1 MSRRAGLR
9 SRSASRRCPVSFGCR
24 RWAASATASIA
35 NAIYVP
41 TSLAFWRRR
50 SSSSA
55 SISPRRA
62 STRSTTAISR
72 RPALP
77 LSRSATGSRRGSPWT
92 GVGTVVAKE
101 TADHLSGV
109 RMVVI
114 EALVFLVA
122 LVLAW
127 FSTTTI
133 RETIGQSPFL
143 FLRLLTITPD
153 PIPFSFISMVGL
165 VTPIIAIALGF
176 DAINAEFNQ
185 RTLSRIL
192 AQPIYRDALLFG
204 KFLARLL
211 SLSIALVSLWL
222 LVLGLGFLR
231 LGLPPSGEELIRMLG
246 FLVATIAFG
255 GVWLALAMLF
265 SVLFR
270 APATAA
276 LAALGLWLLFALFWT
291 VMVTPLLATL
301 IAGPAEGI
309 FGPNVAYITTEQ
321 TLQRLSPNTLYSD
334 TAVALLNPTTRALGP
349 VFVSL
354 RELSTM
360 VNAPLPVSQSFI
372 LIWPQ
377 LTGLIAATIV
387 IFVIAYVVFQRQ
399 EIRA

>member
-1 MSRRAGLR
+1 MPL
-9 SRSASRRCPVSFGCR
+9 
-24 RWAASATASIA
+24 
-35 NAIYVP
+35 
-41 TSLAFWRRR
+41 
-50 SSSSA
+50 
-55 SISPRRA
+55 
-62 STRSTTAISR
+62 SR
-72 RPALP
+72 RPGESP
-77 LSRSATGSRRGSPWT
+77 GRRRRGSPWT
-92 GVGTVVAKE
+92 GLGTVVAKE
-101 TADHLSGV
+101 TADHLSGP

-133 RETIGQSPFL
+133 RESIGQSPFL
-143 FLRLLTITPD
+143 FLRLLTISPD
-153 PIPFSFISMVGL
+153 PIPFSFIGMVGL

-231 LGLPPSGEELIRMLG
+231 LGLAPSGEELVRMLG

-291 VMVTPLLATL
+291 VMVTPLAATL

-309 FGPNVAYITTEQ
+309 FGPNIAYIRTEQ
-321 TLQRLSPNTLYSD
+321 MLQRISPNTLYSD

-354 RELSTM
+354 RELQTM

>member
-1 MSRRAGLR
+1 
-9 SRSASRRCPVSFGCR
+9 
-24 RWAASATASIA
+24 
-35 NAIYVP
+35 
-41 TSLAFWRRR
+41 
-50 SSSSA
+50 
-55 SISPRRA
+55 
-62 STRSTTAISR
+62 
-72 RPALP
+72 LP
-77 LSRSATGSRRGSPWT
+77 LSRSAAGSRRGSPWT

-114 EALVFLVA
+114 EALIFLVA

-222 LVLGLGFLR
+222 LVLGLGFLSRR
-231 LGLPPSGEELIRMLG
+231 LRLVVCGWRSRCCFPCCSAHRRPRRSPRSACGSCSRCSGPS
-246 FLVATIAFG
+246 
-255 GVWLALAMLF
+255 W
-265 SVLFR
+265 
-270 APATAA
+270 
-276 LAALGLWLLFALFWT
+276 
-291 VMVTPLLATL
+291 
-301 IAGPAEGI
+301 
-309 FGPNVAYITTEQ
+309 
-321 TLQRLSPNTLYSD
+321 
-334 TAVALLNPTTRALGP
+334 
-349 VFVSL
+349 
-354 RELSTM
+354 
-360 VNAPLPVSQSFI
+360 
-372 LIWPQ
+372 
-377 LTGLIAATIV
+377 
-387 IFVIAYVVFQRQ
+387 
-399 EIRA
+399 